1 MSRKIG
7 ANSMK
12 KFHLASHDEIKSGN
26 TTDIYFIRTRK
37 ILKEKQLENI
47 KVTMEVTASSLPN
60 KWPWG
65 ILCGLDEVANLFEGV
80 PIDIFAMPEGSVFY
94 SRDRNYVKEP
104 IIVIQGKYADFCLL
118 ETPLLGL
125 ICQASGVATK
135 SARVKKI
142 AGNARVISFGIRR
155 IHPGLSPMIDRAAY
169 IGGMDGVSSLSG
181 AKTINKKPN
190 GTMPH
195 SLIIIFGEQ
204 TKAWK
209 AYDEIMPKEVPR
221 IALIDTYY
229 DEKTEAILAAEILK
243 DKLYGVR
250 LDTPSSRK
258 GDFADI
264 VREIRW
270 ELDIRGFKDVKI
282 FVSGGLDEENIKSLK
297 KAGAF
302 GFGVGTSISN
312 APTIDFAMDIVEVD
326 GKPSAKRG
334 KLGGAKQIWRCL
346 KCMMDIVKL
355 RNEINPKCPLC
366 NRNTKPMLVPLIE
379 DGQIVTDIQEID
391 SIRKHVLNQISKVDL

>member
-1 MSRKIG
+1 MSIKIG
-7 ANSMK
+7 GSSMK

-80 PIDIFAMPEGSVFY
+80 PIDVFAMPEGSVFY
-94 SRDRNYVKEP
+94 SRDCNYVKEP

-142 AGNARVISFGIRR
+142 AGKGKVISFGIRR

-169 IGGMDGVSSLSG
+169 IGGMDGVSSISG

-195 SLIIIFGEQ
+195 SLIILFGEQ
-204 TKAWK
+204 MKAWK

-229 DEKTEAILAAEILK
+229 DEKTEAILAAEVLK

-297 KAGAF
+297 
-302 GFGVGTSISN
+302 
-312 APTIDFAMDIVEVD
+312 
-326 GKPSAKRG
+326 
-334 KLGGAKQIWRCL
+334 
-346 KCMMDIVKL
+346 
-355 RNEINPKCPLC
+355 
-366 NRNTKPMLVPLIE
+366 
-379 DGQIVTDIQEID
+379 
-391 SIRKHVLNQISKVDL
+391 